1 MNLMKIYFGHARI
14 NNESINEL
22 YSAIKESPVN
32 GLHEVVLPKD
42 RDSSFDSKEFL
53 KSCDLMFAEV
63 SIPSTGLGMEIG
75 WAVLYGIPIYCVYKK
90 GSKISNS
97 LKFITSNFFEYETYE
112 ELTQYIEK
120 VVNEIKK

>member
-1 MNLMKIYFGHARI
+1 MKIYFGHARI
-14 NNESINEL
+14 TDNAINEL
-22 YSAIKESPVN
+22 YSAVKKSQIN

-75 WAVLYGIPIYCVYKK
+75 WAVLYGIKIYCVSRK

-97 LKFITSNFFEYETYE
+97 LKFITSNFFEYSTYE
-112 ELTQYIEK
+112 ELVEYIEK